1 MQDPR
6 TARRQRSALQQRL
19 AFVAGCLL
27 ITACPSLMAAPITA
41 ATNAHNTFQ
50 ADAFPGLTDGR
61 ELSVDQAGT
70 VAISA
75 GIEYPGFGL
84 GTYDVDLSADGL
96 TMTLLA
102 DPNDLGVA
110 IYDDQTFDRY
120 YIEFNRPLATAAL
133 TSTTNAG
140 FSATVEVLA
149 PGTALTFDG
158 VLGFPGVDPNLP
170 TSLDLANGGLLI
182 TIGSGTNLFDVG
194 QGGTLS
200 VTFTSVPEP
209 AMLPAFAF
217 ALIALFVRGRTR
229 GHGRARSHRQ
239 ARR

>member
-120 YIEFNRPLATAAL
+120 YIEFNRPLATAGSSSQSAAARTCS
-133 TSTTNAG
+133 TSA
-140 FSATVEVLA
+140 
-149 PGTALTFDG
+149 
-158 VLGFPGVDPNLP
+158 
-170 TSLDLANGGLLI
+170 
-182 TIGSGTNLFDVG
+182 
-194 QGGTLS
+194 
-200 VTFTSVPEP
+200 
-209 AMLPAFAF
+209 
-217 ALIALFVRGRTR
+217 
-229 GHGRARSHRQ
+229 RA
-239 ARR
+239 AR